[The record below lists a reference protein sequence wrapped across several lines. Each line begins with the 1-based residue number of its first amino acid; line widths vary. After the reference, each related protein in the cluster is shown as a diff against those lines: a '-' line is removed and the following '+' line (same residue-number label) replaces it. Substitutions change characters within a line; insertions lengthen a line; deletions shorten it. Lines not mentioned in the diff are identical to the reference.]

1 MTGCRVLSVLGHPM
15 IQVLCAACIQAVPVL
30 LKASCEHAASNFTR
44 PAVCCSENAVLTAF
58 CACPAG
64 NLWGFQLWICLPK
77 KDKMIK
83 PRYQDIQVL
92 QHGLALCSSIV

>member
-1 MTGCRVLSVLGHPM
+1 MQT
-15 IQVLCAACIQAVPVL
+15 ACSAYV
-30 LKASCEHAASNFTR
+30 
-44 PAVCCSENAVLTAF
+44 
-58 CACPAG
+58 AG

-92 QHGLALCSSIV
+92 QQGLALCSSIA

>member
-1 MTGCRVLSVLGHPM
+1 M
-15 IQVLCAACIQAVPVL
+15 
-30 LKASCEHAASNFTR
+30 
-44 PAVCCSENAVLTAF
+44 CCSQAAVLTA
-58 CACPAG
+58 CRACVAG

-92 QHGLALCSSIV
+92 HHGLMLCSPTV

>member
-1 MTGCRVLSVLGHPM
+1 MQTACSASV
-15 IQVLCAACIQAVPVL
+15 
-30 LKASCEHAASNFTR
+30 
-44 PAVCCSENAVLTAF
+44 
-58 CACPAG
+58 AG

-92 QHGLALCSSIV
+92 QQGLALCSSIAWCLSCTPVKHCATGLSLNLLHGAHS

>member
-1 MTGCRVLSVLGHPM
+1 M
-15 IQVLCAACIQAVPVL
+15 
-30 LKASCEHAASNFTR
+30 
-44 PAVCCSENAVLTAF
+44 CCSQAAVLTA
-58 CACPAG
+58 CSVGVAG

-92 QHGLALCSSIV
+92 QHGLALCSSITPCLSCPPLMHCAVGLMMKLLACCSSMSWPGALD